1 MGAQRFEADLERRG
15 AGTVLR
21 VPFDPV
27 AEFGRVRA
35 PVRVRIN
42 GFEFRTTLMRYGSVD
57 YMGLNREV
65 RDGAGV
71 EAGARVEVEVELDDE
86 PRVVEVPEDLAVAL
100 GREQDVRDAFERL
113 SYTHRK
119 EYVRWIDEAKRDET
133 RRSQIEKAISM
144 LTSGVKTPG

>member
-1 MGAQRFEADLERRG
+1 VCAQRFEADLERRG

-21 VPFDPV
+21 IPFDPV

-35 PVRVRIN
+35 PVRMRIN
-42 GFEFRTTLMRYGSVD
+42 GFEFRTTLMRYGGVD

-65 RDGAGV
+65 RDGAGL
-71 EAGARVEVEVELDDE
+71 EAGQRVEIEVELDDE
-86 PRVVEVPEDLAVAL
+86 PRVVEVPDDLAQAL
-100 GREQDVRDAFERL
+100 RSEKAARDAFERL

-133 RRSQIEKAISM
+133 RRSRIGKTISM
-144 LTSGVKTPG
+144 LASGVRTPG

>member
-1 MGAQRFEADLERRG
+1 MGAQRFEAELERRG
-15 AGTVLR
+15 SGTVVC

-35 PVRVRIN
+35 PVRARVN
-42 GFEFRTTLMRYGSVD
+42 GFEFRTTLMRYGGVD

-71 EAGARVEVEVELDDE
+71 DVGARLEVEVELDEE
-86 PRVVEVPEDLAVAL
+86 PRVVDMPPDLAAAL
-100 GREQDVRDAFERL
+100 QGESAARDAFEGL

-119 EYVRWIDEAKRDET
+119 EYVQWIEEAKREET
-133 RRSQIEKAISM
+133 RRSRVEKTISM

>member
-1 MGAQRFEADLERRG
+1 VGAQRFEADLERRG

-21 VPFDPV
+21 FPV

-42 GFEFRTTLMRYGSVD
+42 GFDFRTTLMRYGGVD

-71 EAGARVEVEVELDDE
+71 EAGQRVEIEVELDDE
-86 PRVVEVPEDLAVAL
+86 PWVVEVPDDLAQAL
-100 GREQDVRDAFERL
+100 RSEKAARDAFERL

-119 EYVRWIDEAKRDET
+119 EYVRWIEEAKRDET
-133 RRSQIEKAISM
+133 RRSRIEKTISM
-144 LTSGVKTPG
+144 LASGVRTPG

>member
-1 MGAQRFEADLERRG
+1 MGAQRFEADLERHG

-35 PVRVRIN
+35 PVRARIN
-42 GFEFRTTLMRYGSVD
+42 GFEFRTTLMRYGGVD
-57 YMGLNREV
+57 YVGLNREV

-71 EAGARVEVEVELDDE
+71 EAGERVAVEIELDDE
-86 PRVVEVPEDLAVAL
+86 PRVVEVPEDLAQAL
-100 GREQDVRDAFERL
+100 RGERDARDAFERL

-119 EYVRWIDEAKRDET
+119 EYVRWIEEAKRDET
-133 RRSQIEKAISM
+133 RRSRIERTISM
-144 LTSGVKTPG
+144 LTAGVKTPG